1 MLKTV
6 AVAPNTIATNRLMKL
21 WTVRYLPDLS
31 ILTQP
36 GKRFPSADLV
46 ATASPQGRLKTIE
59 KVSRFLQ
66 ISCEMAGLET
76 NSLYAYIPNIVH
88 LSETRR
94 IACSVKQVYD
104 RTLEIYAQQ
113 ESPGHFLKFIDSSPD
128 LFSKIAMP
136 FLMLPAIPCLV
147 AELEPLLL
155 RLQAEHLTV
164 QDSRAI
170 GFLTT
175 QFHFSTRELLK
186 QLTPYEQ
193 VLLSPYLR
201 FIEEQVCIPW
211 QRMCAAASSHFSSS
225 PIVALVEYLV
235 PRCHEIAHATYQQS
249 VSHYAKAHSRRG
261 EFSRSDIA
269 ASTIRDLT
277 MIQGYLLLSLLEQN
291 IAAIEQELLPL
302 CVMVFPSVGVA
313 WGLVEQTLHWLI
325 EEILRRLDQNQ
336 QALILPYTQ
345 SMQSLFADACTL
357 VSSLEQPP
365 SFERLEAGSTT
376 ETR

>member
-6 AVAPNTIATNRLMKL
+6 TVAQSTLATNRLMKL
-21 WTVRYLPDLS
+21 WTIRYLPDLS
-31 ILTQP
+31 TLTQP
-36 GKRFPSADLV
+36 GQRFPSAELV
-46 ATASPQGRLKTIE
+46 SAASPQGRLKTVE

-66 ISCEMAGLET
+66 ISCEIAGLET

-94 IACSVKQVYD
+94 IAYSVKQVYD

-113 ESPGHFLKFIDSSPD
+113 QSPSHFLKFIDSSPD
-128 LFSKIAMP
+128 LFSKVAMP

-211 QRMCAAASSHFSSS
+211 QRICAAASNHFSSS
-225 PIVALVEYLV
+225 PTVALVEYLV
-235 PRCHEIAHATYQQS
+235 PHCHDIARTTYQQA
-249 VSHYAKAHSRRG
+249 VVKCAENHSRRG
-261 EFSRSDIA
+261 AFSQPAIA
-269 ASTIRDLT
+269 ASTVRDLT
-277 MIQGYLLLSLLEQN
+277 MIQGYLMLSLLEQK
-291 IAAIEQELLPL
+291 IDAIERELLPL
-302 CVMVFPSVGVA
+302 CVGVA
-313 WGLVEQTLHWLI
+313 WSLAEQTLHLLS
-325 EEILRRLDQNQ
+325 EEMLRRLDREQR
-336 QALILPYTQ
+336 ALILPYIQ
-345 SMQSLFADACTL
+345 AMQTLFANARSV
-357 VSSLEQPP
+357 VSTPQ
-365 SFERLEAGSTT
+365 AQ
-376 ETR
+376 

>member
-6 AVAPNTIATNRLMKL
+6 TVAPNTLATNRLMKL

-31 ILTQP
+31 ALTQP
-36 GKRFPSADLV
+36 EQRFPSAELV
-46 ATASPQGRLKTIE
+46 TAASPQARLKTVE

-113 ESPGHFLKFIDSSPD
+113 QSPSHFLKFIDSSPD
-128 LFSKIAMP
+128 LFGKVAMP

-201 FIEEQVCIPW
+201 FVEEQVCIPW

-235 PRCHEIAHATYQQS
+235 PRCHKIAHVTYQQA
-249 VSHYAKAHSRRG
+249 VTQYAEAHSRRG
-261 EFSRSDIA
+261 KFSRPDVA
-269 ASTIRDLT
+269 ASTMRDLT
-277 MIQGYLLLSLLEQN
+277 MIQGYILLSLLEQN
-291 IAAIEQELLPL
+291 IVAIEQELLPL
-302 CVMVFPSVGVA
+302 CVMVFPSVNVA
-313 WGLVEQTLHWLI
+313 WSLVEQTLHLLI
-325 EEILRRLDQNQ
+325 EEMLRRLDLDQ
-336 QALILPYTQ
+336 QALILPHTQ
-345 SMQSLFADACTL
+345 AMQALFADARTM
-357 VSSLEQPP
+357 V
-365 SFERLEAGSTT
+365 
-376 ETR
+376 